1 MSTRSLLSLALMA
14 ILLGSAFIV
23 PMVSTAEATQEL
35 HIVCADTMLADFT
48 ENIIGDIAGVQ
59 YLRPAGVCPSHYD
72 ARPSDANEVA
82 GADIIVQL
90 GWEGWLNDLIV
101 SSGNADVPRVR
112 CSGLGEWNYPEGAKA
127 HVDKIAEGLSGIL
140 PEHASTI
147 AANAEAYKTLID
159 TKAAE
164 LQSKVVA
171 EGVKGRQVVCMEW
184 QEGFVEW
191 LGFEV
196 VTSYAPPETLSL
208 ADQLDI
214 TETASSGDVVMVVD
228 NLQSGTEFGAHVA
241 SETGVSHV
249 ILTNFPSAYPN
260 TSTYLDMI
268 EYNTD
273 KLIDGA
279 KTYEYKRG
287 DIADLESQV
296 DDLEFQNTLLL
307 TMAIISLCVALF
319 MGIVLLRSRSR
330 GD

>member
-1 MSTRSLLSLALMA
+1 MRNRKFLTLALVTA
-14 ILLGSAFIV
+14 LLASAFIV
-23 PMVSTAEATQEL
+23 PAMSTAEVTEEL
-35 HIVCADTMLADFT
+35 RIVCADTILADFT
-48 ENIIGDIAGVQ
+48 ENIVGDFATIE
-59 YLRPAGVCPSHYD
+59 YLRPAGICPAHYD

-82 GADIIVQL
+82 QADIIVQL
-90 GWEGWLNDLIV
+90 GWEGWLNDLVV

-140 PEHASTI
+140 PEHVSTI
-147 AANAEAYKTLID
+147 SANAQAYKALID

-184 QEGFVEW
+184 QVDFVEW
-191 LGFEV
+191 LGFDV
-196 VTSYAPPETLSL
+196 VASYAPPETLSL
-208 ADQLDI
+208 VDQLNI
-214 TETASSGDVVMVVD
+214 TETASSGDVVMVID

-260 TSTYLDMI
+260 TYTYLDMI

-307 TMAIISLCVALF
+307 TMAIICLCVALF
-319 MGIVLLRSRSR
+319 MGVVLRRSRSR